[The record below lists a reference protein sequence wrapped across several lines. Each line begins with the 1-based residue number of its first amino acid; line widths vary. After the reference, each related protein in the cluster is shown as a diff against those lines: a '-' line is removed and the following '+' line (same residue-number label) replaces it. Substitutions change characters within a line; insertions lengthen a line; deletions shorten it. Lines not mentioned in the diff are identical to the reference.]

1 MARAAAFLSPVPAVD
16 AATTSPPTPAQLATL
31 GTVLCLHRPGSASEL
46 GGWSRARRV
55 EAHRALDGDGM
66 RESLLFFDAEGAC
79 SWQLHL
85 LPDSDFLAWDALVER
100 YPLAR
105 SAPAG
110 LAERL
115 WHGLAQRLWVG
126 GWQASVLR
134 FHAMMPACTTIDGPA
149 MLVASLA
156 TISPLGAD
164 CARQIVRAYG
174 IAPGTAL
181 ADDAPHRCPVP
192 VTDPT
197 RAAGA
202 MPPRRVRDRARPF
215 PPVFGEPA

>member
-1 MARAAAFLSPVPAVD
+1 MARAAAIVPAASTDDVV
-16 AATTSPPTPAQLATL
+16 ATSPPTPAQLATL
-31 GTVLCLHRPGSASEL
+31 GAVLCLHRPGAASEL

-66 RESLLFFDAEGAC
+66 REHLLFFDAQDAC
-79 SWQLHL
+79 CWQLHL
-85 LPDSDFLAWDALVER
+85 LPDSDFLAWEALVER

-115 WHGLAQRLWVG
+115 WHGLAQRLWIG

-134 FHAMMPACTTIDGPA
+134 FHAMTPACTTIDGAA

-156 TISPLGAD
+156 AISPLGAD

-174 IAPGTAL
+174 IAPGPAFSEGAAHRAPLSAPDPAESARRCRL
-181 ADDAPHRCPVP
+181 AASS
-192 VTDPT
+192 PT
-197 RAAGA
+197 Y
-202 MPPRRVRDRARPF
+202 ARF